1 MPMPDDFRWWSAMDT
16 AAAIRSGV
24 VSTSEIV
31 EETVLRIER
40 LDPKLG
46 AVVIPLFERARA
58 K

>member
-1 MPMPDDFRWWSAMDT
+1 MPDDFRWWSAMDT